1 MNFRVLA
8 GPFQDIH
15 SCFGHVIRT
24 IVFLEGE
31 PVALAG
37 VLSALDQD
45 FWLYFE
51 APVWPDWCSTSGH
64 FSNLHSGSVELSQH
78 HVLL

>member
-1 MNFRVLA
+1 M
-8 GPFQDIH
+8 
-15 SCFGHVIRT
+15 
-24 IVFLEGE
+24 
-31 PVALAG
+31 ALAE

-45 FWLYFE
+45 LWLYFE

-78 HVLL
+78 HVLTLNSSSFDLSRLHNSRRFFLSCIFSFR